1 MEVLISLNSGS
12 KSMSPYRDPLVSS
25 GIHAFTAGGA
35 GLPHRLQGVA
45 KKKKSPNKAQEVE
58 SAYQVITATVTIIL
72 KGRLFK

>member
-25 GIHAFTAGGA
+25 GIRAFTAGGA
-35 GLPHRLQGVA
+35 GVWP
-45 KKKKSPNKAQEVE
+45 KKRSPYKAQEVG
-58 SAYQVITATVTIIL
+58 SAHQVITATVTPIL